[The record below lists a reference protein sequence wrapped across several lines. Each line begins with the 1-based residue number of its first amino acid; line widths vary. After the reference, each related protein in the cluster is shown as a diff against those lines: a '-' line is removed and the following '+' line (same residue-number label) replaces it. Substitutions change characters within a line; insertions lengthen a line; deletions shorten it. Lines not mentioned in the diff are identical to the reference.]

1 MVKLLR
7 FKLMLLM
14 AMVLMGAGNVWGET
28 TYEQLT
34 SIADIDE
41 SAEYVLGIDGTGFHY
56 DGTTSWGKT
65 ALPANKTPIY
75 YKLTKASDGNSFTA
89 QAKISGTTYYLQI
102 PTSNTFSMSTSTG
115 TNTDIIIGTTQ
126 VTGTNSAV
134 ANKSTTNRHLRIN
147 GTSGLRSYA
156 GTTGT
161 MAFFYKV
168 INTVSYT
175 ITAESNNTELGTVDL
190 SGSIITATPKSGC
203 RINSTTPYTVTS
215 GNATVVQN
223 GNEFAVTPTSNCTV
237 QINFEAIPTHTA
249 TFSVNG
255 TTTTQDFAEGAK
267 ITFPANPAAIDD
279 KIFTGWYGST
289 YSHATEAPTFIDTD
303 NTTMGTED
311 KTFYAVFAEVTPGTS
326 TTKTDNL
333 TTSTFGSPSSY
344 SNWSG
349 KSATGGSNAVYAG
362 NSTTYDNKA
371 IQIRSTNPSGIVTTT
386 SGGKAKKVTITWNS
400 NTTTDRTLDIYGK
413 NTAYSEPSNLYSSKA
428 SEQGKKLGSIVY
440 GTSTELTI
448 TCDST
453 YIGLRSYS
461 GAMYIDKIEI
471 EWETGTPDTYF
482 NYCTTVVPA
491 AVVKPEITL
500 GANPFLFSTTATIT
514 CDTEGA
520 AIKYSYDNSTW
531 SDYSSTLTITETKTI
546 YAKAIKGEEESS
558 VAQVT
563 ATKNLAEPTVTV
575 NGDLTLDLDGETN
588 VSAGTLTA
596 AVKYSDAAIDGA
608 TVTWSG
614 NNDAVA
620 TIDAST
626 GAVTIITTGE
636 VTFTATYA
644 ANSDYAKAT
653 GTKTVT
659 VINSMAPGSLKNPYT
674 VAQARA
680 AIDAGIGV
688 TGVYAEGIVSGIATE
703 YSSTYHNIS
712 YNISVDGETTSDQL
726 QAYRGKSFNGTNF
739 TSEDNIKV
747 GDKVVIYGDLKKY
760 KSTYEFDEANQLY
773 SLEKKV
779 SVTSAGYATY
789 CTTFALNFATV
800 TGLKAYVAEDKGT
813 TVEFSVVTEIPEN
826 EGMLLKGAEG
836 DYYVPAITSAADV
849 ENEFIGVLANTKIDA
864 EGAFVLMNGAKG
876 VGFYKNSNDF
886 TVGANT
892 AYLPASV
899 AAEGRKFIGLFND
912 EEEVTGIN
920 EVKTLK
926 NYDAIYDLRGMRVT
940 TPKKGL
946 YIKGGKKIVFKYSK

>member
-14 AMVLMGAGNVWGET
+14 AMVLMGAGNVWADTDETISADQFGFKSNTNLEGDNATLNATNFSLTFAKNDANNVPAYNSTSKEFRLYKSPSNGKKGGSITINSKSSNTTFTKIEFTFSNLPTNYSFSSGEYDKT
-28 TYEQLT
+28 KSEWTG
-34 SIADIDE
+34 IA
-41 SAEYVLGIDGTGFHY
+41 
-56 DGTTSWGKT
+56 TTS
-65 ALPANKTPIY
+65 
-75 YKLTKASDGNSFTA
+75 LT
-89 QAKISGTTYYLQI
+89 I
-102 PTSNTFSMSTSTG
+102 
-115 TNTDIIIGTTQ
+115 TNTDLSGQLKIKSMKIYYVTT
-126 VTGTNSAV
+126 S
-134 ANKSTTNRHLRIN
+134 
-147 GTSGLRSYA
+147 SY
-156 GTTGT
+156 
-161 MAFFYKV
+161 
-168 INTVSYT
+168 S
-175 ITAESNNTELGTVDL
+175 ITAQSNNNDFGSVSL
-190 SGSIITATPKSGC
+190 SGSVITGSPKNGYRYATPA
-203 RINSTTPYTVTS
+203 YTVSPANSATVAQD
-215 GNATVVQN
+215 GNAFT
-223 GNEFAVTPTSNCTV
+223 VTPSANTTV
-237 QINFEAIPTHTA
+237 TINFEAIPTHTA

-255 TTTTQDFAEGAK
+255 ETSTENYAEGAK

-279 KIFTGWYGST
+279 KIFMGWYGST
-289 YSHATEAPTFIDTD
+289 YSHASSAPVFIDTE

-311 KTFYAVFAEVTPGTS
+311 KTFYAVFAEVAPGTS

-344 SNWSG
+344 SDWSG

-413 NTAYSEPSNLYSSKA
+413 NTAYSKPSDLYSSKA

-461 GAMYIDKIEI
+461 GAMYIDEIEI

-514 CDTEGA
+514 CETEGA
-520 AIKYSYDNSTW
+520 AIKYSYDGENW
-531 SDYSSTLTITETKTI
+531 SDYSTALTITETKTI
-546 YAKAIKGEEESS
+546 YAKATKGSDESS
-558 VAQVT
+558 VAQIT

-575 NGDLTLDLDGETN
+575 SGDLTLDLDGETN

-596 AVKYSDAAIDGA
+596 AVTYNDEAVEGA

-680 AIDAGIGV
+680 AIDEGTGV
-688 TGVYAEGIVSGIATE
+688 TGVYAAGIVSEIVTAFNPSYG
-703 YSSTYHNIS
+703 NIS
-712 YNISVDGETTSDQL
+712 YNVSADGTTSGDQL
-726 QAYRGKSFNGTNF
+726 QAFRGKSFDGADFASAT
-739 TSEDNIKV
+739 DIQV
-747 GDKVVIYGDLKKY
+747 GDKVVLYGNLKKY
-760 KSTYEFDEANQLY
+760 KSSTYEFDENNEVVSLKQPVTVSAANYRTFASVRAHDFTAVEGLTAY
-773 SLEKKV
+773 TASASEKKV
-779 SVTSAGYATY
+779 SFTAVTKAVPAE
-789 CTTFALNFATV
+789 
-800 TGLKAYVAEDKGT
+800 TGL
-813 TVEFSVVTEIPEN
+813 
-826 EGMLLKGAEG
+826 LLKGEAAT
-836 DYYVPAITSAADV
+836 YYVPVVASADPVEGNALVGVTTSEEKPAG
-849 ENEFIGVLANTKIDA
+849 I
-864 EGAFVLMNGAKG
+864 FVLMNGAKG
-876 VGFYKNSNDF
+876 VGFYKTTNTF
-886 TVGANT
+886 TLGANT

-899 AAEGRKFIGLFND
+899 GSRLFIGFND
-912 EEEVTGIN
+912 DGEEATGIN
-920 EVKTLK
+920 GVKEMK
-926 NYDAIYDLRGMRVT
+926 ENRAIYNLRGMRVT
-940 TPKKGL
+940 TPSKGL
-946 YIKGGKKIVFKYSK
+946 YIIGAKKVVIK